1 MYICLCLCVFDIA
14 DLLIKI
20 YLKYIHIVVKYSSR
34 YDQLQLSQLLLLY
47 ILKSKNKNLGENARL
62 FPTILSNIVQNGP
75 KTPKNVKR

>member
-14 DLLIKI
+14 DLLIKM

-47 ILKSKNKNLGENARL
+47 ILKSKNKNLCENARL
-62 FPTILSNIVQNGP
+62 FPTI
-75 KTPKNVKR
+75 